1 MTEAG
6 PTEVGPAAPGVVA
19 QAWAAL
25 GEPEFFAGD
34 PDPALAAQR
43 AACPVRWHEDQ
54 RFWALCGHADIQ
66 EVSRDPGRFRSGA
79 GVLMSDRGREI
90 AAQDSIL
97 YLDPPRHGSH
107 RKLVSRAFTPRRVAE
122 LEPRIRALTVE
133 LLDQIDPEQSVDLV
147 DALTSPLP
155 LLVISELLGLPPG
168 DRGRFR
174 RWSDAVMQAA
184 TDMTEESALAALE
197 LFEYFDAQLD
207 TRIAEPGDD
216 LLSALV
222 QAEVDGRHLERGEL
236 LGFCLTL
243 LVAGNETTRSLMTG
257 GLVALAER
265 PDQRAALAADRS
277 LVPGA
282 VEEMLRWVTPI
293 MAMARTATGDTVV
306 GGTPVQAGDYLVL
319 VYAAANRDE
328 SVFGPDAGSFDVRRR
343 SNPHLAFGFG
353 EHFCIGAPL
362 ARLEARVLLDE
373 VLRRWPDYKI
383 VGPVVRAP
391 STLFRQITSVPVRF
405 AG

>member
-1 MTEAG
+1 MSEARLG
-6 PTEVGPAAPGVVA
+6 DPA
-19 QAWAAL
+19 
-25 GEPEFFAGD
+25 FFAGD
-34 PDPALAAQR
+34 PDTALAVQR
-43 AACPVRWHEDQ
+43 ATCPVRWHEDQ
-54 RFWALCGHADIQ
+54 AFWAMCRHADIQ
-66 EVSRDPGRFRSGA
+66 EVSRDPERFRSGS

-97 YLDPPRHGSH
+97 YLDPPRHGPH

-133 LLDQIDPEQSVDLV
+133 LLDRIDPEEPVDLV
-147 DALTSPLP
+147 DALTAPLP

-168 DRGRFR
+168 DRDRFR

-184 TDMTEESALAALE
+184 TDMTEESALMALE
-197 LFEYFDAQLD
+197 LFEYFDAQLEA
-207 TRIAEPGDD
+207 RLASPGDD

-222 QAEVDGRHLERGEL
+222 QAEVEGRRLERQEL

-257 GLVALAER
+257 GLVALAEE
-265 PDQRAALAADRS
+265 PTQRAALAADPA
-277 LVPGA
+277 LLPGA
-282 VEEMLRWVTPI
+282 VEEMLRWVAPI
-293 MAMARTATGDTVV
+293 MAMARTATTDTVV
-306 GGTPVQAGDYLVL
+306 GDTEVGEGDYVVL

-328 SVFGPDAGSFDVRRR
+328 AVFGADADRFDIRRR
-343 SNPHLAFGFG
+343 PNPHLAFGFG

-362 ARLEARVLLDE
+362 ARLETRVMLEE
-373 VLRRWPDYKI
+373 VLRRWPAYRV